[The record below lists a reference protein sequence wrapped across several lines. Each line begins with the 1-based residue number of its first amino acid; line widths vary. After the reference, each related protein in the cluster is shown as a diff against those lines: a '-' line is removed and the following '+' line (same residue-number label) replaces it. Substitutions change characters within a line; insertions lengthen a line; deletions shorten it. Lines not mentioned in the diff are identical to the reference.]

1 MRSLL
6 RYGLVAVGTLAL
18 LTIGFVTFRAR
29 LEPKAGAQTIRNGSQ
44 AGNAVQVA
52 GCDTSAAPSL
62 PTAGVPGSGNPCLV
76 ISSFRENGPWGT
88 QDEFVEIFNASSV
101 AVTISSL
108 SRDPAGS
115 ALGIGVFVSAGQG
128 FHPKYGQAA
137 NVSVLACN
145 IPGAVVI
152 PGRRWYLCGGSN
164 TKVIN
169 GVTVATKGYSLDPW
183 PAAGGPD
190 SLGINSGVAH
200 SFPDQK
206 IGTVPAGTNPG
217 IDDIP
222 DDAGIALLAVG
233 TNIVTPCKIDSL
245 GCPSGFNFPDVGG
258 GGTGSAI
265 VLDKV
270 GFNPY
275 SSGSPINTGP
285 GLYPANIYP
294 SLAAQYCEGT
304 LIPSPA
310 GGPTNV
316 AKNLGCLEPVGDAST
331 TLLTAGADC
340 PTVAGVPG
348 FNVRAFNPLYPIGA
362 EPNNPGPIA
371 AGPPYDTIYP
381 LVDNGFFLR
390 ADGGNTS
397 VKKCYGQSGQ
407 YKIERRRAGGQF
419 ADPSGELHKDS
430 YNSSAQ
436 NNPVAPSLQAVD
448 GACAQTGPQAAQ
460 PSFICGNNDD
470 FIMDAPNPATNNV
483 GVTETGIA
491 RVSSVLGNAWPHSSA
506 APPIVGT
513 GLVAQAP
520 FDICASVAT
529 ANDGKAVIPCTLN
542 QLGPRNSERRYS
554 QDPNIWGTEN
564 DPFGTF
570 ILRYRYTPSVAV
582 QGIRWRIDDLS
593 TLCGGQTRTTTII
606 NNPPLPPGTPQAT
619 SGVGTQEARN
629 LRGPDF
635 STSPAQTPVPSCQ
648 GEGSDFAIPA
658 NFFTA
663 ILKGVNHYGEIVV
676 DSSGTA
682 QAVAGSVL
690 EDVFLPPSPTPV
702 TGSLQPYGGGSNSTF
717 VVNTLTTT
725 SATLNMAPLGP
736 AAILRIGDGVSG
748 GTGNFNRAIAAGFPF
763 RIAFKFGVVRSG
775 RFKILLGREAF
786 LTGNVAP

>member
-1 MRSLL
+1 
-6 RYGLVAVGTLAL
+6 VGTLAL

-62 PTAGVPGSGNPCLV
+62 PTAGVPGTGNPCLV

-108 SRDPAGS
+108 SRDPGGS

-128 FHPKYGQAA
+128 FHPRFGQAV
-137 NVSVLACN
+137 NVSALACN
-145 IPGAVVI
+145 IPGATVI
-152 PGRRWYLCGGSN
+152 PGRRWFLCGGRTN
-164 TKVIN
+164 KLIG
-169 GVTVATKGYSLDPW
+169 GVVVPTLGYSL
-183 PAAGGPD
+183 ATIGA
-190 SLGINSGVAH
+190 NSGSAH
-200 SFPDQK
+200 
-206 IGTVPAGTNPG
+206 TVPDRIIGDVPIGTNPG

-222 DDAGIALLAVG
+222 DDAGLALLSVG

-270 GFNPY
+270 GFNVY
-275 SSGSPINTGP
+275 SPGSPINTGP

-304 LIPSPA
+304 LLPSP
-310 GGPTNV
+310 PTQV

-331 TLLTAGADC
+331 TLLSAGVDC

-348 FNVRAFNPLYPIGA
+348 FAVRAFNPLYTTSGPGA
-362 EPNNPGPIA
+362 Q
-371 AGPPYDTIYP
+371 YDTIYP

-390 ADGGNTS
+390 ADGNPTA

-407 YKIERRRAGGQF
+407 YKIERRRSGQTF
-419 ADPSGELHKDS
+419 ADASGELHKDS

-436 NNPVAPSLQAVD
+436 NLPVAPSTVPND
-448 GACAQTGPQAAQ
+448 GACAQTGGIGA
-460 PSFICGNNDD
+460 SFICGNSDD
-470 FIMDAPNPATNNV
+470 FILDAPNPATNNV

-513 GLVAQAP
+513 GLIAQAP
-520 FDICASVAT
+520 FDICT
-529 ANDGKAVIPCTLN
+529 GAVIPCVNN
-542 QLGPRNSERRYS
+542 QLNPRNAERRYS

-570 ILRYRYTPSVAV
+570 ILRMRFTPSTPVT
-582 QGIRWRIDDLS
+582 GLRWRIDDIS
-593 TLCGGQTRTTTII
+593 TLCGGQTRTTTVV
-606 NNPPLPPGTPQAT
+606 NTPPAPPGTPQQ
-619 SGVGTQEARN
+619 SIGVGTQEARN

-635 STSPAQTPVPSCQ
+635 STSPAQTPIPSCQ
-648 GEGSDFAIPA
+648 GEGSDSPTPA
-658 NFFTA
+658 NFYTA
-663 ILKGVNHYGEIVV
+663 IMKAVNHYGEIVV

-682 QAVAGSVL
+682 QVVAGSVL
-690 EDVFLPPSPTPV
+690 EDVFLAPAPTPGF
-702 TGSLQPYGGGSNSTF
+702 GSLQPYGGGSNSTF
-717 VVNTLTTT
+717 VVNTLTTG
-725 SATLNMAPLGP
+725 SQTLNVAPLGP
-736 AAILRIGDGVSG
+736 AAITLIGDGVSG
-748 GTGNFNRAIAAGFPF
+748 GTGNFTRTIAAGVPF

-786 LTGNVAP
+786 VTAPVAP